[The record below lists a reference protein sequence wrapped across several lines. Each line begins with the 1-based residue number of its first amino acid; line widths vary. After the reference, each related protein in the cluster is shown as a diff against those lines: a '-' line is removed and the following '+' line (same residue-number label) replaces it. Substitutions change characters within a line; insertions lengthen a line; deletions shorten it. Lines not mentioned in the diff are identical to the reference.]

1 VTILVKIDDF
11 WSIIMV
17 TIFVKFDD
25 FWFKAF

>member
-1 VTILVKIDDF
+1 MTILVKIDDF